1 MRPSQRPE
9 KKRAVERAF
18 HQAIEAINGEVK
30 VVDLPRTMHLLRP
43 RLTRERYKVRAFK
56 TGFKH
61 LWHGDVTGNLRGG
74 RHAGAILTTLSRRVI
89 VGEEMHAFE
98 RAALRAG
105 NRTVMFDPDET
116 NLDAD
121 LPDNI
126 TSFAKLVLHR
136 RGGKAVLFLTTLQKT
151 TAWSFNK
158 RRQVDKRE
166 GEDGIDRHLIH
177 IALAEKVAE
186 EMRKRGVTV
195 ELHVPAPQHI
205 VEQKYAGPFKTL
217 GNHFKPSTL
226 NFTAYNLRTVNLS
239 APRAKPLV

>member
-1 MRPSQRPE
+1 MRPAQRLE
-9 KKRAVERAF
+9 RKRAVEKAF
-18 HQAIEAINGEVK
+18 HEAIEAINSEVRIA
-30 VVDLPRTMHLLRP
+30 DLPRTIHLLKP
-43 RLTRERYKVRAFK
+43 RLTRERYKVRAFG

-61 LWHGDVTGNLRGG
+61 LWHGDVTDNLRGG
-74 RHAGAILTTLSRRVI
+74 RHAGVILTTLSKRAI
-89 VGEEMHAFE
+89 IGEEMHAFE

-105 NRTVMFDPDET
+105 NRAVMFDPDET

-151 TAWSFNK
+151 TVWSSTK

-177 IALAEKVAE
+177 IALAEKIAE
-186 EMRKRGVTV
+186 EMRRKGITV
-195 ELHVPAPQHI
+195 ELHVPAPHHI
-205 VEQKYAGPFKTL
+205 VEQKYAGPFETL
-217 GNHFKPSTL
+217 GRHFKPSTL
-226 NFTAYNLRTVNLS
+226 NFTAYNLRTINLS
-239 APRAKPLV
+239 APRAKPRV